1 MPFFYRDPDAPVP
14 NRPTSPGVV
23 ALIVRAGALLLEC
36 RADAGRWGLVGG
48 SVDPGESLHD
58 ALCREVAE
66 ETGLRVASYALFGT
80 FSDPSRIIQ
89 YPDGTVV
96 RILTLVYTVAV
107 ESFAPLRPSHESTA
121 LRFFAPAEL
130 ATLDV
135 VETHRHIVDHW
146 LAEPARQTPILD

>member
-1 MPFFYRDPDAPVP
+1 MPFYYRNPTAPVP

-23 ALIVRAGALLLEC
+23 ALIVRDGALLLEC
-36 RADAGRWGLVGG
+36 RTDAGRWGLVGG
-48 SVDPGESLHD
+48 AVEANESLHD
-58 ALCREVAE
+58 ALCREVVE
-66 ETGLRVASYALFGT
+66 ETGLRVDAYTLFGT

-107 ESFAPLRPSHESTA
+107 DSFEPLRLSDESTA
-121 LRFFAPAEL
+121 SHFFTPAEL
-130 ATLDV
+130 ATLDI

-146 LAEPARQTPILD
+146 LAEPARQSPILD